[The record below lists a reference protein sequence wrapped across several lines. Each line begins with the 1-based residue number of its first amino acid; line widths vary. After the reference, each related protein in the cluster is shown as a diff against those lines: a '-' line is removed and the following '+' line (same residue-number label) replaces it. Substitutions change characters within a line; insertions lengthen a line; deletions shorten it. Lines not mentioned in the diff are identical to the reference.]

1 MLEKSQLKTIAVIGI
16 AGLIT
21 YFLRLKNMA
30 DRVQTSLV
38 KVSRNPSTNL
48 DQTSLTIDLKI
59 TNPTDTSLNIEG
71 VSGKMNYAGKTL
83 GTYSAKKAFTIL
95 PKASVP
101 LSLTFIANNQ
111 ALVEQLVRL
120 AVERKVYPIEI
131 LYDLKTRFGLIPQKF
146 TINTSDLI

>member
-1 MLEKSQLKTIAVIGI
+1 MLENSQLKTIAVIVVT
-16 AGLIT
+16 GLFA

-48 DQTSLTIDLKI
+48 DQTSLTVELKV

-71 VSGKMNYAGKTL
+71 VNGKLIYAGKVL
-83 GTYSAKKAFTIL
+83 GSYSAKKAFTIL

-111 ALVEQLVRL
+111 ALISELVRL
-120 AVERKVYPIEI
+120 AVERKVYPVEI
-131 LYDLKTRFGLIPQKF
+131 QYDLNTRFGTIPQKF
-146 TINTSDLI
+146 VINTSDLI